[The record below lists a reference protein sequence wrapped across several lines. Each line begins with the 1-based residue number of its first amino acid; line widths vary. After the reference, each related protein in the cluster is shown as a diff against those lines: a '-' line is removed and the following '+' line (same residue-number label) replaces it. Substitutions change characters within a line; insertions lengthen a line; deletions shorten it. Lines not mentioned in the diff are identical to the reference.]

1 MTYSDEDLIKAAL
14 MDDPEEQKEESST
27 VTTEVAG
34 ENEAEKTPKEV
45 VTPPEDKVDN
55 EDEGNEDT
63 DKSEEEANEDAKS
76 TRKERREERK
86 KNFLESI
93 KADNDT
99 KTPNNRER
107 LLQGDP
113 NFKPLDYTEQSE
125 YDAKQLE
132 EDRSKYGNNQFSK
145 GAETERYYA
154 TQERFWDRTEFEGKL
169 LENNPKYA
177 FLDETN
183 PDTFNA
189 DKAEELNG
197 MYLELVGFDAQT
209 NTVRRTDLSY
219 DKFVRHEVE
228 RMERWA
234 GESEA
239 ESSKNIVEQAS
250 RSGIRP
256 SGSSKSGIGKLRPG
270 DISKMS
276 AADVEKNE
284 AEIDRQILAML

>member
-1 MTYSDEDLIKAAL
+1 MAYSDEDLIKAAL

-27 VTTEVAG
+27 VATEVAG
-34 ENEAEKTPKEV
+34 QGETEKTPKEV
-45 VTPPEDKVDN
+45 VTPPEDKEVED
-55 EDEGNEDT
+55 DEGNVET
-63 DKSEEEANEDAKS
+63 DKSEEEANEDAKT

-93 KADNDT
+93 KADTET
-99 KTPNNRER
+99 KNTNRER

-183 PDTFNA
+183 PDTFDA

-239 ESSKNIVEQAS
+239 NSSKNIVEQAS

-256 SGSSKSGIGKLRPG
+256 SGSSRSGIGKLRPG